1 MDLPTKLDEI
11 RLSIPQIL
19 EQVSKEKFHEEK
31 IKTLQMNNHLGL
43 QIFLKAW
50 IHPNI
55 TFKLPRGQIPV
66 RNPDNHTGEIPT
78 GLYQLEKAHQWIAGT
93 TECERMSSIE
103 RERLFMTFADSL
115 DRTELPC
122 LIAMKDKDRTGYPGI
137 YDQVVVD
144 AFPDM
149 FTEEEKKLLNPEKP
163 KPKPGPNKSK
173 NN

>member
-31 IKTLQMNNHLGL
+31 VKILQMNNHLGL

-66 RNPDNHTGEIPT
+66 KNKDQHTGDTPT
-78 GLYQLEKAHQWIAGT
+78 GLYKLEKAHLWISGT
-93 TECERMSSIE
+93 AECERVSSIE
-103 RERLFMTFADSL
+103 RERSFMDFADSL

-122 LIAMKDKDRTGYPGI
+122 LIAMKDKDRTGYPGV
-137 YDQVVVD
+137 YDQCVVD

-149 FTEEEKKLLNPEKP
+149 FDNEEKKLLNPDVP